1 MSAPAADE
9 PTVVLIAADGT
20 RLTVSRR
27 TASVSGLLRT
37 LLSQAASV
45 EAARGEVSLPEI
57 SREAL
62 ERCIAFMEYKR
73 AHAGARG
80 AIPHFDIPPEAALE
94 LLVAANYLSL

>member
-1 MSAPAADE
+1 MSSAPPPEA
-9 PTVVLIAADGT
+9 TITLIAADGT
-20 RLTVSRR
+20 RLPVSRR

-37 LLSQAASV
+37 LLAQTASA

-62 ERCIAFMEYKR
+62 ERCIAYMEYKR

-80 AIPHFDIPPEAALE
+80 TIPNFDIPPEVALE
-94 LLVAANYLSL
+94 LLVAANYLDL